1 MKRYLME
8 FIGTFFVAMAITLIS
23 NPITIGMMLMAMIY
37 IGGHISGA
45 HFNPA
50 VSFAC
55 FVHNKL
61 KLADLGWYIVA
72 QSLGACLAIWFFGLI
87 TNNPY
92 SIEMVPGNLVVGP
105 MALEG
110 LLILVLCWVYLVMN
124 FGRHK
129 DSHPGIVIGLTLMA
143 IAAAGSLFNPAVAIA
158 STACSLIKDRTIGEM
173 GSILVYIVGPLIGGA
188 VASFLFGYFKTQD

>member
-1 MKRYLME
+1 ME

-23 NPITIGMMLMAMIY
+23 NPITIGMILMAMIY
-37 IGGHISGA
+37 IGGHVSGA

-50 VSFAC
+50 VSVAC
-55 FVHNKL
+55 FVRNKL
-61 KLADLGWYIVA
+61 KLVDMGWYILA

-92 SIEMVPGNLVVGP
+92 SIEMVPGNYVVGP

-110 LLILVLCWVYLVMN
+110 LLILVFCWVYLVMN
-124 FGRHK
+124 FGRYK
-129 DSHPGIVIGLTLMA
+129 DTNIPGIVIGLTLMA

-158 STACSLIKDRTIGEM
+158 STACSLIRDGAMGEM
-173 GSILVYIVGPLIGGA
+173 GSILVYIVGPVIGA
-188 VASFLFGYFKTQD
+188 TAASFLFGYFKSEA